1 MEKESEYY
9 SFLPGDRFVA
19 LFLGYSNTYRVKK
32 VFKAKVRYSND
43 DISDEYILETKSG
56 LVWTTHVCGA
66 LLDFGPGDGY
76 TPSPAL
82 KTWLSRKLD
91 KGERSIE
98 PYAIGEN

>member
-1 MEKESEYY
+1 MEEEYY
-9 SFLPGDRFVA
+9 EFKPGDRFVA
-19 LFLGYSNTYRVKK
+19 LFIGYRNTYRVKK
-32 VFKAKVRYSND
+32 VFKAKVLYSED

-66 LLDFGPGDGY
+66 LLDFGPGDY
-76 TPSPAL
+76 YSPSPAK

-91 KGERSIE
+91 KGERSDV